1 MLNLNEQWKQA
12 YLEYLSEESNK
23 VSDEVDSICEELS
36 TAQKEVTRSY
46 ELLEQYYG
54 VYLLEQEDD
63 DKKDDEKNSINI
75 DVNDIF
81 KTLIDLKN
89 GSKASYEPAAS
100 YTYQKISDMKFP
112 DNIFF
117 FIGQFIRWIKNVVVY
132 FIKKFKNVIKRLVG
146 IRPEE
151 LDPRM
156 LELDLRRAKKVEQ
169 FSGAIDLGSG
179 LRNSDIT
186 KAWRV
191 DPKDIQVLEEGEDI
205 TLKDVLG
212 IKKDKSI
219 FVTFDLSRDLLN
231 LKELVT
237 HFFDLYDNAI
247 GSNNENLFAA
257 DDLKVILKL
266 FEDSLK
272 NIQHGDLNVYS
283 IGSNSFEVNTI
294 DKNRVYDNLVTTNT
308 NINRLKEAYMSTS
321 AKIQDITKIISTK
334 ELTMISDLGVSRN
347 ILGSSTIMAIKNI
360 MDALNARFKQAAAAE
375 KTLNKIAV
383 NYEDLVKKLQKVQQI
398 ATSVST
404 IQYDSIY
411 SKKMAELLN
420 AATWMSKI
428 VSLRLAGLGLYI
440 KELNDVRQA
449 LVIVRNIG
457 K

>member
-1 MLNLNEQWKQA
+1 
-12 YLEYLSEESNK
+12 
-23 VSDEVDSICEELS
+23 
-36 TAQKEVTRSY
+36 
-46 ELLEQYYG
+46 
-54 VYLLEQEDD
+54 
-63 DKKDDEKNSINI
+63 
-75 DVNDIF
+75 
-81 KTLIDLKN
+81 
-89 GSKASYEPAAS
+89 
-100 YTYQKISDMKFP
+100 MKFP

-383 NYEDLVKKLQKVQQI
+383 SYEDLVKKLQKVQQI